1 MALLSMSIWTPEVVI
16 PSAFTLVNVCLIPI
30 LRYFV
35 RSEIKSALTDF
46 KEQTKLDARLTT
58 LELQVRWLSD
68 KITTDH
74 NAD

>member
-1 MALLSMSIWTPEVVI
+1 MSIWTPEVVI